1 MPISEVRTQIYLEQK
16 QHETLKKKAKE
27 RSVSMAQVVREAV
40 AAYLMEDHG
49 DPSHPRISEESYL
62 TDSAW
67 SLLETAEEIG
77 GSEPSADA
85 LRLEEELYG
94 PAESTAE

>member
-16 QHETLKKKAKE
+16 QHETLKERAKE

-40 AAYLMEDHG
+40 AVYLVEDHG
-49 DPSHPRISEESYL
+49 DPSHPRIDEDNYL
-62 TDSAW
+62 ADSAW
-67 SLLETAEEIG
+67 SLLETAEAIG

-85 LRLEEELYG
+85 SRLEEELYG
-94 PAESTAE
+94 PAKSTAE